1 MTTLLAAGGLMPAYQ
16 AIPYQPPPRR
26 PAAAGIG
33 RLPRPVTGR
42 AAVPP
47 AAMTA
52 LMVRVTPAGR
62 AWVPPARPAA
72 SPPDVD
78 VSAIDLSRWTVLDLL
93 LLPLAAW
100 LAAGWE
106 PGRHRHPGQPGR
118 RRYTPRHA
126 KTKTKTNG
134 EQTR

>member
-62 AWVPPARPAA
+62 AWVPQARPAA
-72 SPPDVD
+72 ADLD
-78 VSAIDLSRWTVLDLL
+78 VSALDLGAWSWLDLL
-93 LLPLAAW
+93 LVLPALW
-100 LAAGWE
+100 LAGGWE